1 MKLSPKAVGL
11 SMGILGG
18 LSLFIMTLLALYTG
32 YLTHISELLIGVYPY
47 YEISLQ
53 GAVAGLIWGFIDG
66 LIGGL
71 LFAWLYNLIAPGS
84 AS

>member
-11 SMGILGG
+11 AMGILTG
-18 LSLFIMTLLALYTG
+18 LSLFIMTLLALYAN
-32 YLTHISELLIGVYPY
+32 YLTNIAELLVDVYPY
-47 YEISLQ
+47 YEVSLQ

-71 LFAWLYNLIAPGS
+71 LFAWFYNLIAPGS
-84 AS
+84 TS

>member
-11 SMGILGG
+11 TLGILSG
-18 LSLFIMTLLALYTG
+18 LSLLILTLLSLYAN
-32 YLTHISELLIGVYPY
+32 YLTHFAELLIGVYPY

-66 LIGGL
+66 LICGL
-71 LFAWLYNLIAPGS
+71 LFAWIYNFFAPGS

>member
-11 SMGILGG
+11 TMGILSG
-18 LSLFIMTLLALYTG
+18 LALLIMTLLSLYAN
-32 YLTHISELLIGVYPY
+32 YLTHFSELLIDVYPY

-53 GAVAGLIWGFIDG
+53 GAFAGLVWGFIDG

-71 LFAWLYNLIAPGS
+71 LFAWIYNFIAPGS

>member
-11 SMGILGG
+11 TMGILCG
-18 LSLFIMTLLALYTG
+18 LSLLIMTLLSLYAS
-32 YLTHISELLIGVYPY
+32 YLTHFSELLIGVYPY

-71 LFAWLYNLIAPGS
+71 LFAWIYNFFAPGS

>member
-1 MKLSPKAVGL
+1 MKLSPRAVGL
-11 SMGILGG
+11 AMGILTG
-18 LSLFIMTLLALYTG
+18 LGFFIMTLLALYAN
-32 YLTHISELLIGVYPY
+32 YLTHIANLFIQVYPY

-71 LFAWLYNLIAPGS
+71 LFAWFYNLIAPGS

>member
-11 SMGILGG
+11 ALGILTG
-18 LSLFIMTLLALYTG
+18 LGLFIMTILAVYTS
-32 YLTHISELLIGVYPY
+32 YLTHIVELLVGVYPY

-53 GAVAGLIWGFIDG
+53 GAAAGLIWGFVDG

-71 LFAWLYNLIAPGS
+71 IFAWVYNLIAPGS